1 MKERVES
8 PPAPPS
14 LPLHSPRLIVCRHFM
29 FILSL
34 RLDDDSG
41 SLVVREKRWCV
52 QSTRHVARLTDLSL
66 FLNKVAAS
74 VTAQIH

>member
-1 MKERVES
+1 
-8 PPAPPS
+8 
-14 LPLHSPRLIVCRHFM
+14 M

-66 FLNKVAAS
+66 FLNEVAAS